1 MSLKGWLDLRMTPAD
16 GVGRDRTAGR
26 RNRMYQVLAGSEA
39 VCDVHTPPTGGS
51 SADTHFSKLE
61 VRGLMQTGIQGAWRD
76 SLECLLKTAR
86 EGLAWTQAEGQETER
101 ALLQPWARPSH
112 IEGNLNSTR

>member
-1 MSLKGWLDLRMTPAD
+1 
-16 GVGRDRTAGR
+16 
-26 RNRMYQVLAGSEA
+26 
-39 VCDVHTPPTGGS
+39 
-51 SADTHFSKLE
+51 
-61 VRGLMQTGIQGAWRD
+61 MQTGIQGAWRD

-101 ALLQPWARPSH
+101 ALLQPWARASH